1 MKMTCRMQKELSDYQ
16 AGALDERRRA
26 AVEQHLASCHA
37 CQRELMALNRTV
49 ALLQAA
55 PQHDAPP
62 RVWAGIAREIAPRR
76 RHAARS
82 WVPAFAAAIL
92 VAVVILAVV
101 LPMIHGS
108 FLAPQDSFADVQL
121 AVAWDNPLADKAA
134 LGLALLATEDA
145 EAPPLEFREN
155 VN

>member
-1 MKMTCRMQKELSDYQ
+1 MQKELADYQ

-26 AVEQHLASCHA
+26 AVEQHLASCHT

-49 ALLQAA
+49 ALLEAA
-55 PQHDAPP
+55 PQVDAPA
-62 RVWAGIAREIAPRR
+62 RVWAGIAQEIAPRR
-76 RHAARS
+76 RHAARA

-92 VAVVILAVV
+92 IAVVILAVV
-101 LPMIHGS
+101 LPMTHGS
-108 FLAPQDSFADVQL
+108 FLGTQDSFADVQL

-134 LGLALLATEDA
+134 LGLALLATEDV
-145 EAPPLEFREN
+145 EASQVEFRET